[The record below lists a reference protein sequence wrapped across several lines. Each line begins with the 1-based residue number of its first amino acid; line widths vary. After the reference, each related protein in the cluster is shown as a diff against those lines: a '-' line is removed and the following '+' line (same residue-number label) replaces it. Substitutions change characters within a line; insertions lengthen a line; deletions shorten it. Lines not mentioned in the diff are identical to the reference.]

1 MTKEIKIGRVAIG
14 GGNRV
19 AIQSMTN
26 TKTEDID
33 GTVRQINALC
43 DRGCDIVRCAVN
55 NIESAV
61 ALKEIKKQISIPLVA
76 DIHFDYMLA
85 LAAIKNGAD
94 KVRINPGNLGE
105 AGIKKIIA
113 AAKDLD
119 IPIRIGVNGGS
130 LEKDIFKKSGYS
142 EDALLQSALRQID
155 FFERQG
161 FDKIVLSV
169 KSSDVPMTVKGY
181 RLLSKRTA
189 YPLHLG
195 VTEAGTKNLGIVK
208 SSIGIGALLID
219 GIGDTV
225 RVSLSGDPSTEIEA
239 AKNILKSLGLI
250 KNFVEVIA
258 CPTCG
263 RTEIDIE
270 KIAGEIEAYANNLV
284 PKRHIK
290 IAVMG
295 CVVNGIGEAGGCDIG
310 VAGGKEKSAL
320 FKDGK
325 IFKTIPNGD
334 ITPNIKKILSEMI
347 NE

>member
-1 MTKEIKIGRVAIG
+1 MTKEIKIGRIAIG
-14 GGNRV
+14 GANRV

-26 TKTEDID
+26 TKTENID
-33 GTVRQINALC
+33 ATVKQINALC

-55 NIESAV
+55 NVESA
-61 ALKEIKKQISIPLVA
+61 AAIKEIKKQISIPLVA
-76 DIHFDYMLA
+76 DIHFDYTLA
-85 LAAIKNGAD
+85 LAAVKNGAD
-94 KVRINPGNLGE
+94 KIRINPGNVGE
-105 AGIKKIIA
+105 AEIKKIIA
-113 AAKDLD
+113 AAKDFD

-130 LEKDIFKKSGYS
+130 LQKDVFKKFGYS
-142 EDALLQSALRQID
+142 AEALLQSALGKID
-155 FFERQG
+155 FFEKQG

-169 KSSDVPMTVKGY
+169 KSSDVPTTVKSY
-181 RLLSKRTA
+181 RLLSKHTA

-195 VTEAGTKNLGIVK
+195 VTEAGTKNLGVVK

-225 RVSLSGDPSTEIEA
+225 RVSLSGDPMQEIEA

-270 KIAGEIEAYANNLV
+270 KIAGEIEAYAKDLV
-284 PKRHIK
+284 PKRRIK